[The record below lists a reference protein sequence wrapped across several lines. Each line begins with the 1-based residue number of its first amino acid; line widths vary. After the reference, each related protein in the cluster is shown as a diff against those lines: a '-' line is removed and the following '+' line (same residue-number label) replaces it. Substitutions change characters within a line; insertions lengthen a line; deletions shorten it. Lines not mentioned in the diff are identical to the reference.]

1 MSSTKEEIVTSALD
15 IIDSQGAEL
24 QILRERQ
31 VVLISLACIFF
42 TLHMLF

>member
-1 MSSTKEEIVTSALD
+1 MSSTKEAIVSSALE
-15 IIDSQGAEL
+15 IIDTQEGEL
-24 QILRERQ
+24 KILRERQ